1 MWLNFPCRG
10 TIASQRSSGC
20 SVTLS
25 GLQAKLVILQAV
37 LRRLAHEHSLLL
49 ISTAVRQHVV
59 WAAAEVEVRE
69 GRWEVQAVPKHFL
82 DCFLCNPCA
91 VNNVNSRVYIA
102 RKCQEGFLL
111 ASSNNRSCL

>member
-1 MWLNFPCRG
+1 MAEFPMPGHDRQPKEQRMLCDTLG
-10 TIASQRSSGC
+10 TASEAGDFAGC
-20 SVTLS
+20 LEKASPR
-25 GLQAKLVILQAV
+25 A
-37 LRRLAHEHSLLL
+37 LLL

-69 GRWEVQAVPKHFL
+69 GRWVVQAVPKHFL
-82 DCFLCNPCA
+82 DCLLCNPCA

-102 RKCQEGFLL
+102 GKCQEVFLL